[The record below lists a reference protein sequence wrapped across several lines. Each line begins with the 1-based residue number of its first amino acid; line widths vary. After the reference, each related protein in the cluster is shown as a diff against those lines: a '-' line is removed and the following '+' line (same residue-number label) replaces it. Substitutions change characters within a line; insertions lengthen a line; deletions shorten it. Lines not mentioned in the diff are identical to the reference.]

1 MMKLERN
8 VDNSQKIMNQL
19 SMTRQ
24 SRNGQKQENI
34 GQAMHIAGLSDSAKS
49 GLTLLPI
56 PDTLTAVVALV
67 QSWFSDSLLS

>member
-1 MMKLERN
+1 MKLERN